1 MSSSR
6 RLLAEVQWLMVSF
19 TLSSET
25 EAARSISRAS
35 AVSLMLAMS
44 MLVTSRMRLACSRV
58 VAMISLKVPG
68 VSMMT

>member
-1 MSSSR
+1 MTS
-6 RLLAEVQWLMVSF
+6 L

-44 MLVTSRMRLACSRV
+44 MLVTSRMMSAASRA
-58 VAMISLKVPG
+58 VATSSLKAPG
-68 VSMMT
+68 VSTTT